1 MEERKSTDNGI
12 TLIQFGKFV
21 WKNKV
26 STIIVITITM
36 ILSFVC
42 MFFVNKQSSYY
53 SCRFRLEWNNS
64 QSNRYPDGTK
74 FEFSEIISKENVEYV
89 IENTPTLNYL
99 TIEDLLEN
107 DSTTIS
113 YQISYIDSDNKEIGT
128 NFYYEIQTLA
138 KNFKSKD
145 DARLF
150 LKELVDHQYDI
161 VMEKTSKF
169 QIDNLFDIFDSTTE
183 YDIIFETINLQLEG
197 LANTVESM
205 IKEKT
210 PDFIYDLANGSTL
223 RTLKERI
230 LAIQTRFKYDSIS
243 KQYITSN
250 FVRNEE
256 VAKEKFL
263 IEITSINHQLEEK
276 NAHLKLLNSQM
287 SNVSGALS
295 SDAYVSTIAPIIEEI
310 NTLQTR
316 LTYISNLSAI
326 TFNQEYDNEVNKYLT
341 DIDKLVLDVSKA
353 QIESIQDDVKLVY
366 MNISIINEVETIGNI
381 LAAVISVLIGAFV
394 GVAFAFAKLSI
405 IRQLEQEK
413 VNNSKIN

>member
-1 MEERKSTDNGI
+1 
-12 TLIQFGKFV
+12 
-21 WKNKV
+21 
-26 STIIVITITM
+26 
-36 ILSFVC
+36 
-42 MFFVNKQSSYY
+42 
-53 SCRFRLEWNNS
+53 
-64 QSNRYPDGTK
+64 
-74 FEFSEIISKENVEYV
+74 
-89 IENTPTLNYL
+89 
-99 TIEDLLEN
+99 
-107 DSTTIS
+107 
-113 YQISYIDSDNKEIGT
+113 
-128 NFYYEIQTLA
+128 
-138 KNFKSKD
+138 
-145 DARLF
+145 
-150 LKELVDHQYDI
+150 
-161 VMEKTSKF
+161 
-169 QIDNLFDIFDSTTE
+169 
-183 YDIIFETINLQLEG
+183 
-197 LANTVESM
+197 M

-353 QIESIQDDVKLVY
+353 QIEYIQDDVKLVY